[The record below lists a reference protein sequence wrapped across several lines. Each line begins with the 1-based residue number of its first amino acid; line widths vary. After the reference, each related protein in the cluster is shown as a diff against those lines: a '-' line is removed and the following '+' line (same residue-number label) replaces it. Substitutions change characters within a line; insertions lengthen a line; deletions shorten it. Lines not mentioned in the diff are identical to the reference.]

1 MVIIRPNNAMF
12 WGTANVWSPK
22 RGQMLTGFK
31 VLSRHIATTNDIP
44 NDCLYTKTTG
54 NENNIYIAWNT
65 DLLCNLTF
73 SAIFG
78 NLPFRYFSG

>member
-1 MVIIRPNNAMF
+1 MRNRALIRTNNAIF
-12 WGTANVWSPK
+12 SGKENIFSPK

-54 NENNIYIAWNT
+54 NENNIYIA
-65 DLLCNLTF
+65 
-73 SAIFG
+73 
-78 NLPFRYFSG
+78 